1 MGLGLALS
9 ATLERYFNYGG
20 TQSLFDY
27 FRVVLQPQFNLQDGM
42 GQGALV
48 HYLCYQVLVE
58 LTGGESLAYFK
69 LTKKIGRFLQYRER
83 KNGDVGDF

>member
-9 ATLERYFNYGG
+9 ATLERYFNDGG

-27 FRVVLQPQFNLQDGM
+27 FRVVLQPEFNLQDGI

-69 LTKKIGRFLQYRER
+69 LTKKIWRFLQYRER